1 MLWGTSLT
9 VPVREDVANGGSA
22 EDAGVLVRRHL
33 DGTVGPSYGETARR
47 VFLITVVVGS
57 VVVGALV
64 LWKLRLLL
72 ALLFIAITIASA
84 MRPGVEALAR
94 RGVPRS
100 IGVALHYFAFL
111 GLLAL
116 LLSFVVPDLVTQV
129 QAAIDHAQIHKGQAG
144 SGLKEKLLNSL
155 DQHLRHLPKASRLI
169 HPALSFGEQAVAILV
184 GILFVFAAAAY
195 WLFERDRA
203 IDLVTSFLPRP
214 RRKTVRDTW
223 ELIDLKLGA
232 FMRGQLLMIAC
243 VSTVVSAAFWL
254 VGEPYWLLLGI
265 AVGIVEIIP
274 VVGPLLGLL
283 LAVGAGL
290 TVNWQTAASAAGVL
304 VAIRVFQDYVVNPR
318 VMGNVV
324 GLSPLVVMVS
334 AIAVATLFGPFY
346 VLLSV
351 PIASL
356 VVTIIDVAARGVD
369 PAEAEVPTVIFSAND
384 PDT

>member
-1 MLWGTSLT
+1 M
-9 VPVREDVANGGSA
+9 
-22 EDAGVLVRRHL
+22 
-33 DGTVGPSYGETARR
+33 ARR
-47 VFLITVVVGS
+47 LGGVFLITVVVGS

-116 LLSFVVPDLVTQV
+116 LLSFRRRWDLATQV

-254 VGEPYWLLLGI
+254 VGEPYRLLLGI

-384 PDT
+384 ADT

>member
-33 DGTVGPSYGETARR
+33 DGAVGPSYGETARR

-144 SGLKEKLLNSL
+144 SG
-155 DQHLRHLPKASRLI
+155 
-169 HPALSFGEQAVAILV
+169 
-184 GILFVFAAAAY
+184 
-195 WLFERDRA
+195 
-203 IDLVTSFLPRP
+203 P
-214 RRKTVRDTW
+214 RRSSSVASISICGTCR
-223 ELIDLKLGA
+223 
-232 FMRGQLLMIAC
+232 RQ
-243 VSTVVSAAFWL
+243 
-254 VGEPYWLLLGI
+254 
-265 AVGIVEIIP
+265 
-274 VVGPLLGLL
+274 
-283 LAVGAGL
+283 AG
-290 TVNWQTAASAAGVL
+290 
-304 VAIRVFQDYVVNPR
+304 
-318 VMGNVV
+318 
-324 GLSPLVVMVS
+324 
-334 AIAVATLFGPFY
+334 
-346 VLLSV
+346 
-351 PIASL
+351 
-356 VVTIIDVAARGVD
+356 
-369 PAEAEVPTVIFSAND
+369 
-384 PDT
+384 